1 MNADEVRETLRERLA
16 SIEQRI
22 VAACQRSRR
31 RREDMT
37 LVAVTKTVS
46 AAVAALLP
54 SLGIRDLGE
63 NRPQELWSKSA
74 ELPKDVRWHL
84 IGHFQRNKVDRTL
97 PLTHLIHA
105 VDSVRLAEAISKE
118 AVKQQRIAEVL
129 LECNV
134 SGEESKQGL
143 TPNAV
148 AEVAHKIAG
157 LPSLRVRG
165 LMTMAPFHDD
175 PEQCRPVFVALRQL
189 RDRIAPQLDS
199 SHRFAELSMGMTN
212 DFEVAIEEG
221 ATFIRV
227 GTALFE
233 GLSS

>member
-1 MNADEVRETLRERLA
+1 MNVESVRETLRERLA
-16 SIEQRI
+16 GIEDRI
-22 VAACQRSRR
+22 SAACERSGRQRK
-31 RREDMT
+31 DVK
-37 LVAVTKTVS
+37 LVAVTKTVPAEV
-46 AAVAALLP
+46 AAVLP
-54 SLGIRDLGE
+54 SLGVMDLGE

-74 ELPKDVRWHL
+74 ALPTEVRWHL

-97 PLTHLIHA
+97 PLTHLIHS
-105 VDSVRLAEAISKE
+105 VDSLRLAEAISKE
-118 AVKQQRIAEVL
+118 ALKQQRTAELL

-143 TPNAV
+143 S
-148 AEVAHKIAG
+148 AEAAAELAPQIAK
-157 LPSLRVRG
+157 LPGLRVRG

-175 PEQCRPVFVALRQL
+175 PQRCRPVFVALRQL
-189 RDRIAPQLDS
+189 RDAIARRLDP
-199 SHRFAELSMGMTN
+199 SHGFVELSMGMTN

-233 GLSS
+233 GMSS